1 MCEEYSDHG
10 HEHHHHH
17 HHHDHDH
24 AHEGSASPEQSVAL
38 LSYMVAHNKSHV
50 EEMLQVAHIVE
61 NEQAHELMHEAAEL
75 LEQGNEKL
83 AQALALLQ
91 EKGE

>member
-1 MCEEYSDHG
+1 
-10 HEHHHHH
+10 
-17 HHHDHDH
+17 
-24 AHEGSASPEQSVAL
+24 
-38 LSYMVAHNKSHV
+38 
-50 EEMLQVAHIVE
+50 MLQVAHIVE

-75 LEQGNEKL
+75 LKQGNEKL